1 MLDVTRLILQD
12 HEDLRRRFADLDA
25 ASTPEA
31 LAAVWAPLAD
41 LLDIH
46 AACEEEVFY
55 PSLLKVGEDAEEEAE
70 DAITDHTKIR
80 DAVAAAAGEE
90 VGSEAWWKAV
100 NDAREENGEHIAEEE
115 SGALPDFSRNADP
128 VRNEQIAVAWLR
140 WRQDHR
146 KVEEVDVQNRDAA
159 TYIEQNS

>member
-12 HEDLRRRFADLDA
+12 HEDLRRRFADLDS

-55 PSLLKVGEDAEEEAE
+55 PVLLKVGEDAEDEAE
-70 DAITDHTKIR
+70 DAITDHNKIR
-80 DAVAAAAGEE
+80 DAVSAAAKEE
-90 VGSEAWWKAV
+90 IGSDAWWKAV
-100 NDAREENGEHIAEEE
+100 NEAREENGEHIAEEE
-115 SGALPDFSRNADP
+115 AGALPDFSRSTDP
-128 VRNEQIAVAWLR
+128 ARSEQIAVAWLT
-140 WRQDHR
+140 WRSNHR
-146 KVEEVDVQNRDAA
+146 TVEEVDVANKDAD
-159 TYIEQNS
+159 TYLEENS

>member
-55 PSLLKVGEDAEEEAE
+55 PSLLKVGEDAEDETE
-70 DAITDHTKIR
+70 DAITDHKKIR
-80 DAVAAAAGEE
+80 DAVAKASQEE
-90 VGSEAWWKAV
+90 VGSSAWWEAV
-100 NDAREENGEHIAEEE
+100 NTAREENGEHIAEEE

-128 VRNEQIAVAWLR
+128 GRNEQIAVTWLR

-146 KVEEVDVQNRDAA
+146 RVEEVDVKDRDAL
-159 TYIEQNS
+159 TYIEKNV